1 MATSGSKQKTIDVG
15 DRRFVVEMVS
25 FDNGIFVSI
34 SEGSKKLGSMVVSIA
49 TGPAPTTATV
59 IPAKTDSLFLKLMAE
74 RISTQMKGIS
84 IVSLFANKELGN
96 ETAKI
101 LMGQIIEL
109 MKND

>member
-49 TGPAPTTATV
+49 TGPTPTTATV

-101 LMGQIIEL
+101 LMSQIIEL

>member
-1 MATSGSKQKTIDVG
+1 MVTSGSIQKTIDVG
-15 DRRFVVEMVS
+15 DRRFVVELVS
-25 FDNGIFVSI
+25 FENGIFVSI
-34 SEGSKKLGSMVVSIA
+34 SEGSKKLGSMVVSIS

-74 RISTQMKGIS
+74 RISTRLKGIS

-101 LMGQIIEL
+101 LMSQIIEL
-109 MKND
+109 MKNE